1 MMLLSDLL
9 APWFHYAGRESVS
22 TMTLDSR
29 DVSEGCLF
37 VALPGHQVDGRQF
50 INKAIAQGALGA
62 LIHTDNPDE
71 HGQVNYHESG
81 AVLVSFFQL
90 SRQLSA
96 VAAQLYPLQ
105 NAEMAIIGVTG
116 TNGKT
121 SVSQLIAQLVTL
133 KQQKAAVMGTL
144 GNGVWGSL
152 IDSGNTTADAITLV
166 RQLHEFQQQTVNT
179 CAIEVSSHGLVQGRV
194 EAVPFNT
201 AVFTNLSRDHL
212 DYHGDMDAYGA
223 AKKRLFNFPCI
234 KNGLLNLDDAVGEQ
248 WFTALQSTN
257 IFGFS
262 LKKHPL
268 ARFYTDNMHFN
279 DAGVTCD
286 FYYPADIHDS
296 SSAMLKD
303 QLSSPL
309 LGDFNLSNLVAS
321 LGALYLQGTD
331 NILATQDGLMAELLS
346 LVPHLTPVAGRM
358 ERFNQAN
365 GPTLVVDYAHTPD
378 AIEHALKALRI
389 HCQGTLWCVF
399 GCGGDRDTG
408 KRPLM
413 AQAAEQFA
421 DKVMVTSDNARSE
434 EPMSIINDVV
444 AGLTHPEQALT
455 EVDRINAIK
464 SVAQLAKAGDI
475 VLLAGKGHETYQEVA
490 GSRIDYDERALAMQL
505 TGGNEASDEPLVSTG
520 GL

>member
-22 TMTLDSR
+22 SMTLDSR
-29 DVSEGCLF
+29 EVSQGCLF
-37 VALPGHQVDGRQF
+37 VALPGHQVDGRKF
-50 INKAIAQGALGA
+50 INKAIDAGALGA

-71 HGQVNYHESG
+71 HGQVNHHDSG
-81 AVLVSFFQL
+81 VVLVSFFQL

-96 VAAQLYPLQ
+96 VAAQLYPLL
-105 NAEMAIIGVTG
+105 NSNMAIIGITG

-166 RQLHEFQQQTVNT
+166 RQLHEFQQQNVNA

-223 AKKRLFNFPCI
+223 AKKRLFTFACV
-234 KNGLLNLDDAVGEQ
+234 KKGLLNLDDAVGES
-248 WFTALQSTN
+248 WFTELKSAN
-257 IFGFS
+257 MFGFS

-268 ARFYTDNMHFN
+268 ARFYTDNMRFN

-286 FYYPADIHDS
+286 LYYPADINDS
-296 SSAMLKD
+296 DSELLKG

-309 LGDFNLSNLVAS
+309 LGDFNLSNLVAA
-321 LGALYLQGTD
+321 LGSLYLQSSLNAQTAGRE
-331 NILATQDGLMAELLS
+331 LMNELLT
-346 LVPHLTPVAGRM
+346 LVPQLKPVAGRM
-358 ERFNQAN
+358 ERFNQVN

-389 HCQGTLWCVF
+389 HCEGTLWCVF
-399 GCGGDRDTG
+399 GCGGDRDKG

-413 AQAAEQFA
+413 AQAAEQYA
-421 DKVMVTSDNARSE
+421 DKVMVTSDNVRSE
-434 EPMSIINDVV
+434 DPMSIINDVV
-444 AGLTHPEQALT
+444 AGFTNSEQALV
-455 EVDRINAIK
+455 EVDRIDAIK
-464 SVAQLAKAGDI
+464 AVSQLAEAGDI
-475 VLLAGKGHETYQEVA
+475 VLLAGKGHETYQEIA
-490 GSRIDYDERALAMQL
+490 GSRVDYDERALALMLTSPDAEQPL
-505 TGGNEASDEPLVSTG
+505 VKTGGI
-520 GL
+520 

>member
-22 TMTLDSR
+22 SMTLDSR
-29 DVSEGCLF
+29 EVSQGCLF
-37 VALPGHQVDGRQF
+37 VALPGHQVDGRKF
-50 INKAIAQGALGA
+50 INKAVEAGALGA

-71 HGQVNYHESG
+71 HGQVNYHDSG

-96 VAAQLYPLQ
+96 VAAQLYPLF
-105 NAEMAIIGVTG
+105 NADMAIIGVTG

-166 RQLHEFQQQTVNT
+166 RQLHEFQQQNVNT

-194 EAVPFNT
+194 EAVPFST

-223 AKKRLFNFPCI
+223 AKKRLFTFSCI
-234 KNGLLNLDDAVGEQ
+234 KNGLLNLDDAVGER
-248 WFTALQSTN
+248 WFDELKSASM
-257 IFGFS
+257 FGFS
-262 LKKHPL
+262 LNKHPL

-286 FYYPADIHDS
+286 FYYPADIHHQDS
-296 SSAMLKD
+296 PLLKG

-309 LGDFNLSNLVAS
+309 LGDFNLSNLVAA
-321 LGALYLQGTD
+321 LGALYLQGT
-331 NILATQDGLMAELLS
+331 LTAQDSSVNLMDELLT

-434 EPMSIINDVV
+434 KPMSIINDVV
-444 AGLTHPEQALT
+444 AGLTHPELALT
-455 EVDRINAIK
+455 QIDRVEAIK
-464 SVAQLAKAGDI
+464 AVTKLAKAGDI

-490 GSRIDYDERALAMQL
+490 GSKIDYDERALAMMLTSPDAEQSL
-505 TGGNEASDEPLVSTG
+505 VKTGGI
-520 GL
+520 